1 MNPFMV
7 SLGSAGSIA
16 SALAGAAPC
25 CLPMLAT
32 VASAIG
38 ISSLLPATQF
48 NVYLV
53 QAFGIL
59 AAVGAA
65 GSNRSH
71 RKPGP
76 LAVATV
82 SAISLLVV
90 YNFSLIAWLLYSA
103 LAGLI
108 LAAFWNH
115 HELRRCKQCKAT
127 T

>member
-7 SLGSAGSIA
+7 SLGSAGSIV
-16 SALAGAAPC
+16 SALTAAAPC

-38 ISSLLPATQF
+38 ISSLLPTTEF
-48 NVYLV
+48 TEYLV

-65 GSNRSH
+65 GSFRSH
-71 RKPGP
+71 RKLGP

-82 SAISLLVV
+82 SAISLVVV
-90 YNFSLIAWLLYSA
+90 YNISLIAWLLYAA

-115 HELRRCKQCKAT
+115 HELRGCKQCKAT